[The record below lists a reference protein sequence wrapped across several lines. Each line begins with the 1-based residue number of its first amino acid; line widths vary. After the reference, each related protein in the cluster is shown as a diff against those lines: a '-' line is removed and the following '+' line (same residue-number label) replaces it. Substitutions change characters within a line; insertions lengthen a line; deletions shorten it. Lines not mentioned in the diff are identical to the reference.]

1 MFSIQEKMSCP
12 VVFCRSM
19 SNTVFDLVLYFYLF
33 IYLFIYLLYLFD
45 LFNSLFTV
53 NFSIV
58 IYN

>member
-33 IYLFIYLLYLFD
+33 IYLFIYFIYLIY
-45 LFNSLFTV
+45 LIHYLQ
-53 NFSIV
+53 SIFP
-58 IYN
+58 